1 MWFQCCSRC
10 TYRDVKTTEYYR
22 KKTGGRLPVKWMSPE
37 AIFDSI
43 YTTESDVWSF
53 GILLWEIVTLGD
65 TPYKN
70 LSVEEVGSIMLMHI
84 NYFQVEIQV
93 DFRQPRANNLY
104 PS

>member
-1 MWFQCCSRC
+1 M
-10 TYRDVKTTEYYR
+10 KTTEYYR

-70 LSVEEVGSIMLMHI
+70 LSVEEVGSTY
-84 NYFQVEIQV
+84 N
-93 DFRQPRANNLY
+93 ANAHQLFSKLLGTVK
-104 PS
+104 P

>member
-1 MWFQCCSRC
+1 
-10 TYRDVKTTEYYR
+10 
-22 KKTGGRLPVKWMSPE
+22 MSPE

-70 LSVEEVGSIMLMHI
+70 LSVEELGRNSMNFLRTSITAVLSKK
-84 NYFQVEIQV
+84 V
-93 DFRQPRANNLY
+93 
-104 PS
+104 

>member
-1 MWFQCCSRC
+1 MESAISCDKSLRRLFLHC
-10 TYRDVKTTEYYR
+10 RDVKTTEYYR

-70 LSVEEVGSIMLMHI
+70 LSVEELGRNSMNFLRTSITA
-84 NYFQVEIQV
+84 VWSKKV
-93 DFRQPRANNLY
+93 
-104 PS
+104 

>member
-1 MWFQCCSRC
+1 M
-10 TYRDVKTTEYYR
+10 KTTEYYR

-70 LSVEEVGSIMLMHI
+70 LSVEEVESIMLMHS
-84 NYFQVEIQV
+84 NYF
-93 DFRQPRANNLY
+93 
-104 PS
+104 PSCSEQWSHKPLN

>member
-1 MWFQCCSRC
+1 MTFVVVESTLNSVRC
-10 TYRDVKTTEYYR
+10 NALFACRDVKTTEYYR

-70 LSVEEVGSIMLMHI
+70 LSVEELGSTRVMQ
-84 NYFQVEIQV
+84 FD
-93 DFRQPRANNLY
+93 DF
-104 PS
+104 S

>member
-1 MWFQCCSRC
+1 MWSKIAWLKLRLTQPLATFFATIVSCCPKEMPC
-10 TYRDVKTTEYYR
+10 CRDVKTTEYYR

-70 LSVEEVGSIMLMHI
+70 LSVEELGSKII
-84 NYFQVEIQV
+84 
-93 DFRQPRANNLY
+93 
-104 PS
+104 

>member
-1 MWFQCCSRC
+1 M
-10 TYRDVKTTEYYR
+10 KTTEYYR